1 MRTDENFFEL
11 IMQELLHQKQLLE
24 DLEAENRELRQQLAD
39 LREGCGV
46 FIEILGKQFSLIGD
60 AVASSDVPLTSQSAP
75 VVQQTSINEIEALP
89 SSITIQLSALE
100 LQGED
105 KPVSTFLEELLLDE
119 FASSATTPIAVWQG
133 PTTPASA
140 PAAPATPAPAT
151 AKLPTIDEDEK
162 AALRRE
168 LVDSFLLE

>member
-60 AVASSDVPLTSQSAP
+60 A
-75 VVQQTSINEIEALP
+75 
-89 SSITIQLSALE
+89 
-100 LQGED
+100 
-105 KPVSTFLEELLLDE
+105 

-133 PTTPASA
+133 PTTPASV